1 MKEISK
7 LKKIY
12 KGFFPDE
19 TVSEERKT
27 RRRDACNSCEYNS
40 KNVTKEKLGAVDFA
54 RSMITNDFCTLC
66 KCQIFEKTQSPYEEC
81 AMYILDADL
90 KWNKT
95 RIENMDDS
103 MNITNLS
110 ETEVGI
116 SGENNI
122 YTIDY
127 GVIDST
133 SVTEVELLVDS
144 KSSES
149 FSIKS
154 VSPTCGCA
162 ISKFS
167 DTSDNKG
174 TISLRLDLSMINSD
188 RFVKEV
194 PVVYHLGTKP
204 IRETLRLTG
213 FKK

>member
-1 MKEISK
+1 MLINMGK
-7 LKKIY
+7 LNLS
-12 KGFFPDE
+12 F
-19 TVSEERKT
+19 SL
-27 RRRDACNSCEYNS
+27 CNIA
-40 KNVTKEKLGAVDFA
+40 KLLMG
-54 RSMITNDFCTLC
+54 ST
-66 KCQIFEKTQSPYEEC
+66 E
-81 AMYILDADL
+81 L
-90 KWNKT
+90 KQC
-95 RIENMDDS
+95 S

-110 ETEVGI
+110 ETEVAI
-116 SGENNI
+116 SGENNA

-133 SVTEVELLVDS
+133 SITEIELLVDS

-154 VSPTCGCA
+154 VSPTCGCT

-174 TISLRLDLSMINSD
+174 KISLRLNLNMINSG